1 MKNTHREKNLNRKN
15 RTQTIMYHLVCRNEA
30 GELLA
35 ALNWLALDISQ
46 LEENLSPEQRQLRDW
61 LQQHSSAGTWSV
73 ESDELDNRGC
83 TQVDQVGA
91 VQDHVVSLGLT
102 TRDGIRSM
110 AEIRNCRVQ
119 RLQDDGEWVSVER
132 REDAPR
138 TYPRLEWQGGE
149 FVVANKKRKA
159 PSSSSAA
166 PKKKQRAIVLK
177 IVMDIRPVTESRR
190 WAKYHKAPQIR
201 ASVSDLMNG
210 DDAFPVQVLATVR
223 GVRKKV
229 DAGNMLRKEGDVF
242 RVVSTTFRERK
253 TNSKGCICLPGG
265 GYQTAA
271 GVVYAEF
278 EDTQRP
284 VLKQAGL
291 PPVGVVLAPVGVVLA
306 LTQDN

>member
-1 MKNTHREKNLNRKN
+1 
-15 RTQTIMYHLVCRNEA
+15 
-30 GELLA
+30 
-35 ALNWLALDISQ
+35 
-46 LEENLSPEQRQLRDW
+46 
-61 LQQHSSAGTWSV
+61 
-73 ESDELDNRGC
+73 
-83 TQVDQVGA
+83 
-91 VQDHVVSLGLT
+91 
-102 TRDGIRSM
+102 M

-119 RLQDDGEWVSVER
+119 RLQGDGEWVSVER

-138 TYPRLEWQGGE
+138 TYPRLQWQGGE
-149 FVVANKKRKA
+149 FVVASKKRKA
-159 PSSSSAA
+159 PSSSAA
-166 PKKKQRAIVLK
+166 AKKKPRAIVLK

-190 WAKYHKAPQIR
+190 WAKYHKVPQIR
-201 ASVSDLMNG
+201 ASMSDLMNG

-229 DAGNMLRKEGDVF
+229 DSGNVLRKEGDVF

-291 PPVGVVLAPVGVVLA
+291 PPVGVVLA

>member
-1 MKNTHREKNLNRKN
+1 
-15 RTQTIMYHLVCRNEA
+15 MYHLVCRNEA

-61 LQQHSSAGTWSV
+61 LQQHSSAGTWGV

-91 VQDHVVSLGLT
+91 VQDHAVSLGLT
-102 TRDGIRSM
+102 TRHGIRSM

-119 RLQDDGEWVSVER
+119 RLQGDGEWVSVER

-138 TYPRLEWQGGE
+138 PYPRLQWHGGE

-159 PSSSSAA
+159 SSSSSAA
-166 PKKKQRAIVLK
+166 PKKKQRAIVVK
-177 IVMDIRPVTESRR
+177 MDIRPVSLTESRR
-190 WAKYHKAPQIR
+190 WTKYHKAPQIR
-201 ASVSDLMNG
+201 ASMSDLMNS

-229 DAGNMLRKEGDVF
+229 DSGNVLRKEGDVF

-291 PPVGVVLAPVGVVLA
+291 PPVGVVLAHVGVVLA
-306 LTQDN
+306 LTQDEFGK